1 MTEPSHGQP
10 QGHDDHHDHV
20 VPLKIY
26 GAIFTTLML
35 LTLVTLDIAFYNF
48 GMLNVSIALA
58 VATTKATL
66 VILYFMHVR
75 YAPPL
80 TAVFAGVGFVYLAIL
95 VFFTLSD
102 FLTRGWLG

>member
-1 MTEPSHGQP
+1 MSE
-10 QGHDDHHDHV
+10 QGHAHDHEHV
-20 VPLKIY
+20 VPMKIY
-26 GAIFTTLML
+26 TAIFVSLLL

-48 GMLNVSIALA
+48 GMLNVGIALA

-80 TAVFAGVGFVYLAIL
+80 TAVFAGVGFFYLAIL
-95 VFFTLSD
+95 LFFTLSD

>member
-1 MTEPSHGQP
+1 MTQQTNEHG
-10 QGHDDHHDHV
+10 HV

-26 GAIFTTLML
+26 GAIFTTLLL
-35 LTLVTLDIAFYNF
+35 LTLVTVDVAFYNF
-48 GMLNVSIALA
+48 GAMNIGIALA

-80 TAVFAGVGFVYLAIL
+80 TSVFAGIGFVYLVIL
-95 VFFTLSD
+95 IAFTLSD
-102 FLTRGWLG
+102 FLSRGWLG

>member
-1 MTEPSHGQP
+1 MSEPSE
-10 QGHDDHHDHV
+10 QGHGHVV

-26 GAIFTTLML
+26 AAIFTTLLL

-48 GMLNVSIALA
+48 GMLNVSIALL

-66 VILYFMHVR
+66 VILFFMHVR
-75 YAPPL
+75 YSPPL
-80 TAVFAGVGFVYLAIL
+80 TAVFAGIGFVYLGIL
-95 VFFTLSD
+95 LFFTLSD